1 MSSDNAIFVTISM
14 ASMYI
19 SIIIYPLKNISIT
32 QHILIC
38 FIIIITTIEE

>member
-19 SIIIYPLKNISIT
+19 SIIIYPSKNISIKPL
-32 QHILIC
+32 ILIC
-38 FIIIITTIEE
+38 FIIINTIEE